1 MGSRQKFTADDFYY
15 ELEDKFLDEL
25 ESLPLECS
33 LEIVLR
39 LEEAVKQITL
49 SNILDEEPGIESTGA
64 ICGVVNGDEVY
75 FFTAEFINYR
85 DSFPI
90 FHKLNEITSDE
101 YLDYINL
108 IKKK

>member
-15 ELEDKFLDEL
+15 EIEDKFLDEL

-49 SNILDEEPGIESTGA
+49 SNILDEEPGIESTGT

-85 DSFPI
+85 DSFL
-90 FHKLNEITSDE
+90 FSQR
-101 YLDYINL
+101 INNL
-108 IKKK
+108 LL